1 MNDNELNSIFSQN
14 LKRLRKE
21 KKILQKDLAKILGVS
36 NSIVSD
42 WEKGIKM
49 PRAGAIQKL
58 SDYFGIPKSL
68 LFEELGI
75 SFQTI
80 SELINLPIV
89 GKISCGNGSIAIEEI
104 ESYEPTPINWVAG
117 GDFFYLR
124 AKGDSMINARIHN
137 DDLLLIRKQ
146 SDIENGEIAA
156 ILINDEAVLKRV
168 YKKNGTLILQSE
180 NPTYQPIIVTNQN
193 DVKIIGKLNKVIF
206 NL

>member
-42 WEKGIKM
+42 WEKGIKL

-58 SDYFGIPKSL
+58 SDYFKIPKSL
-68 LFEELGI
+68 LFEEIGT

-80 SELINLPIV
+80 SELINLPIA
-89 GKISCGNGSIAIEEI
+89 GKISCGNGSVAIEEI
-104 ESYEPTPINWVAG
+104 EGYEPTPTNWVAG

-124 AKGDSMINARIHN
+124 AKGDSMINARIQN

-146 SDIENGEIAA
+146 SDVENGQIAA
-156 ILINDEAVLKRV
+156 VVIDDEAVLKRV

-180 NPTYQPIIVTNQN
+180 NPTYQPIIVTDQN
-193 DVKIIGKLNKVIF
+193 NVTIIGKLNKVIF